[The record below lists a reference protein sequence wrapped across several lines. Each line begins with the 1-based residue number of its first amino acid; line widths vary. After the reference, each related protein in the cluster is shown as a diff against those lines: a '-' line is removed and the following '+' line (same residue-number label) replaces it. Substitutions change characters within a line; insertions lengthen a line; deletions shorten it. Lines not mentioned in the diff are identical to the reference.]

1 MQSAQFGNKPLA
13 RTAGEGGSPDR
24 ASRVRVSKPARLPA
38 PSPQPSPPMG
48 ERELAAAPA
57 KRICVGIITGAH
69 GIQGA
74 VRVKSF
80 TADPKDVARYGPLE
94 DETGE
99 RHLSLRV
106 VGSAKGVVIARL
118 AGVADRDRA
127 EGLRGLRLYLP
138 RAALPPAA
146 EEEYYHA
153 DLIGLAAA
161 LVDGTTLGH
170 VRAIHDFGAGDTL
183 EIDRPEGPPA
193 MVPFTRTVVP
203 IVDLAAGRLVL
214 DPPPGLID
222 PAPKPSHPIPQ
233 KNSPPMGERGKRRNA
248 G

>member
-1 MQSAQFGNKPLA
+1 MAPKSDLTLRSPHNGPLQG
-13 RTAGEGGSPDR
+13 RTEPTPAG
-24 ASRVRVSKPARLPA
+24 A
-38 PSPQPSPPMG
+38 PT
-48 ERELAAAPA
+48 AAAQ
-57 KRICVGIITGAH
+57 RVCVGIITGAH
-69 GIQGA
+69 GVQGA

-94 DETGE
+94 DESGG
-99 RHLSLRV
+99 RHLSLHL

-118 AGVADRDRA
+118 AGIADRDRA

-153 DLIGLAAA
+153 DLIGLEAA
-161 LVDGTTLGH
+161 LADGTALGH

-183 EIDRPEGPPA
+183 EIERPAGPPA
-193 MVPFTRTVVP
+193 MVPFTRAIVP
-203 IVDLAAGRLVL
+203 LVDLTAGRLVI

-222 PAPKPSHPIPQ
+222 APKRPRRPRASPRVAEPEPS
-233 KNSPPMGERGKRRNA
+233 R
-248 G
+248 